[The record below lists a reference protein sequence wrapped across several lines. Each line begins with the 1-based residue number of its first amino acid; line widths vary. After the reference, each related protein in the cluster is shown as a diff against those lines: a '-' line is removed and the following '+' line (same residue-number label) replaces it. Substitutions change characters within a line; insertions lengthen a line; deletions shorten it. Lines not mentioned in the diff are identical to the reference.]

1 MDSSTKEKQIASPAA
16 DVADVA
22 ALAAKLAYATPE
34 TAPLVPGR
42 RSFFQ
47 YRDLGVTEA
56 TEGRMR
62 AQLTIATGEMQQTGW
77 HYHLCDAQF
86 IYTVRGWV
94 DLVFEDGRHI
104 RVGAGESLLIPGGL
118 KHNELAISE
127 DFELLEVSIPAKMG
141 TVACDPPADFAPQ
154 QAT

>member
-1 MDSSTKEKQIASPAA
+1 MDSITDKNQVTDYEADGVDRAVLAS
-16 DVADVA
+16 
-22 ALAAKLAYATPE
+22 KLAYATPE

-42 RSFFQ
+42 RSFFK
-47 YRDLGVTEA
+47 YRDLGVTDA

-62 AQLTIATGEMQQTGW
+62 AQLTIGTGEMQQTGW
-77 HYHLCDAQF
+77 HYHLCEAQF
-86 IYTVRGWV
+86 IYTVRGWL
-94 DLVFEDGRHI
+94 DLIFEDGRQI

-141 TVACDPPADFAPQ
+141 TVACDPPEGFA
-154 QAT
+154 A